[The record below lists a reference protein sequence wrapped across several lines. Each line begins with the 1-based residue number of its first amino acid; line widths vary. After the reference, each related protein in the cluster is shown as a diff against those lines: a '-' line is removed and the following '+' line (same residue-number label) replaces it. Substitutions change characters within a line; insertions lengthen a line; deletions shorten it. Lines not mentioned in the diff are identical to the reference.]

1 MAFGVSSAAS
11 SAVGGAGGFAL
22 DAQRAAIAVRRRE
35 TPETREEI
43 PGSAGTRGE
52 AGESAP
58 SAQRVTEAAG
68 SRETRQDRIR
78 LSQVTDTPQRPA
90 IAAYLGVERAT
101 PADPSQGELLG
112 IDIYV

>member
-1 MAFGVSSAAS
+1 MALGVSTAAPSA
-11 SAVGGAGGFAL
+11 GGGGFAL
-22 DAQRAAIAVRRRE
+22 EAQRAALAARRRE
-35 TPETREEI
+35 ALENREET
-43 PGSAGTRGE
+43 PGIAGARGE
-52 AGESAP
+52 PGESAP
-58 SAQRVTEAAG
+58 SAQRVTEAAS

-78 LSQVTDTPQRPA
+78 LSQVTDQPQRPA